1 MSATRERV
9 VVAMSGGVDSAV
21 AAARCVEAGYD
32 VIGVSL
38 RLARGGEGGCCSLD
52 DFLDA
57 RAVAEMLG
65 FPHYVFDFTDVF
77 ESRVVAPFVADYLAG
92 RTPNPCT
99 RCNQH
104 VKFDLLWTR
113 ARELGASLLAT
124 GHYARIGADPATG
137 RLMLRAARDATKDQ
151 SYFLFTLG
159 AVELG
164 RTLFAVGDLTKDE
177 VRAEARRLGL
187 PVANKPESM
196 EVCFVPGADTAAF
209 VASRATHDAL
219 RAGAIVDDD
228 TGAVIGAHDGV
239 HRFTVGQRRGL
250 GVGGGPRR
258 YVRAID
264 ADTGTVTVTGAD
276 RLHGHGLRVGDVRW
290 NTGTPPAVGTPV
302 GVRIR
307 HRHPLVAGRVAA
319 CDGADAAIA
328 FDTEGPLVTPGQA
341 AVFYQ
346 DDRVLGGGWIVG
358 ALAA

>member
-1 MSATRERV
+1 
-9 VVAMSGGVDSAV
+9 
-21 AAARCVEAGYD
+21 
-32 VIGVSL
+32 
-38 RLARGGEGGCCSLD
+38 
-52 DFLDA
+52 
-57 RAVAEMLG
+57 
-65 FPHYVFDFTDVF
+65 
-77 ESRVVAPFVADYLAG
+77 
-92 RTPNPCT
+92 
-99 RCNQH
+99 

-113 ARELGASLLAT
+113 ARELGASRLAT

-137 RLMLRAARDATKDQ
+137 RLMLRAARDAAKDQ

-159 AVELG
+159 ALELG

-177 VRAEARRLGL
+177 VRAQARRLGL

-209 VASRATHDAL
+209 VASRAPHAAL

-264 ADTGTVTVTGAD
+264 ASTGTVTVTGAE
-276 RLHGHGLRVGDVRW
+276 RLHGHGLRACDVRW

-319 CDGADAAIA
+319 CDGSDAAIA
-328 FDTEGPLVTPGQA
+328 FDAEGPLVTPGQA